1 MELFLFYLIGLTTV
15 SFFTIFLIDH
25 QNPEDDKQSENLSN
39 HLANTLPTD
48 NRKDGQ
54 IIKIG
59 SNRHAKSNYT
69 SPQPSTTLHRELI
82 PQRQRII
89 EK

>member
-25 QNPEDDKQSENLSN
+25 QEAEDDKQPENLAN
-39 HLANTLPTD
+39 NLADMPVNSR
-48 NRKDGQ
+48 NDGQ
-54 IIKIG
+54 IIQIG
-59 SNRHAKSNYT
+59 SSRQAKSNYT
-69 SPQPSTTLHRELI
+69 SPQPSTTLHRELV
-82 PQRQRII
+82 PQRQRVA